1 MRDLRWHRSR
11 VSRGFFLSAAAYL
24 ASGAALAASVP
35 VTKFITVQPIDV
47 CVVKAGPHGT
57 VTSCAPFNTNPG
69 NPSPTTQNST
79 TNPIGFVYSYTNPTT
94 NKPVYIDITRT
105 LLNQIGVDIIWK
117 PMIQYNSPT
126 INTTTGQTYQTLNVV
141 TNNSACG
148 IPGVPATGVQS
159 CDFLKLSQQPCISRF
174 PSPSP
179 SCAIASPLSSPATVI
194 NMFFV
199 NTLNPPDSQ
208 SGGQLYGF
216 SWVNNIGVS
225 IGSNTFFPPAPLTP
239 LVDVLAHE
247 LSHNLGLDHIS
258 WGAGPYNPIT
268 VDPEGGALQGT
279 PSNTIV
285 GECDSGYPACTA
297 NLLTAGNLRTI
308 PTVDCAAVSNPP
320 LPGQNTSC
328 TQSLAIGNV
337 SQLTTDAEQWT
348 GLPVSQQFVV
358 TDPSGFLQP
367 IPESKT
373 TVSVAPNSS
382 SMTVSVTGAAPAV
395 NGDQP
400 EPLLAWVFMV
410 PSTSTLKFN
419 SQFHVISQSRGSLL
433 QDADWPHPDQDNI
446 GNGAYTLGTLNDV
459 CAASTAQCLIVEFNV
474 PGAAATDQIT
484 FSKGFTTK
492 LTNAD
497 LCGTKIT
504 SVFHHGYMTTSQLG
518 CPGGVVPPGG
528 LTASSLIPDLTAS
541 DIVTPQ
547 IVNQAAFNAVASL
560 NQPCTLGTQC
570 PNPETTGVSDAK
582 VSEEKQ
588 ICYFHGQPV
597 PCP

>member
-1 MRDLRWHRSR
+1 MRDFRWHRSR
-11 VSRGFFLSAAAYL
+11 AWRLFFLGATCL

-35 VTKFITVQPIDV
+35 VTKFITVQPWDMCSPI
-47 CVVKAGPHGT
+47 
-57 VTSCAPFNTNPG
+57 CAPFNTTSQIG
-69 NPSPTTQNST
+69 KPTTQNST
-79 TNPIGFVYSYTNPTT
+79 TNPIGFVYNYTDNTG
-94 NKPVYIDITRT
+94 KKVYIDITRA
-105 LLNQIGVDIIWK
+105 LLNQIGVDVIWL
-117 PMIQYNSPT
+117 PMKQYPGSSGQPAFPT
-126 INTTTGQTYQTLNVV
+126 LSVV
-141 TNNSACG
+141 TTNSACG
-148 IPGVPATGVQS
+148 ISGNGTPATGLQS

-174 PSPSP
+174 PNPNP
-179 SCAIASPLSSPATVI
+179 SCTIASPLSSPATVI

-199 NTLNPPDSQ
+199 TQLNPPSDQ
-208 SGGQLYGF
+208 TGGQLYGF
-216 SWVNNIGVS
+216 SWVNNNGVA

-247 LSHNLGLDHIS
+247 LGHNLGLDHIH
-258 WGAGPYNPIT
+258 WGSGPYNPIT

-279 PSNTIV
+279 PSTTIV
-285 GECDSGYPACTA
+285 GECDSGYPACMA
-297 NLLTAGNLRTI
+297 NLMAAGNLRTI
-308 PTVDCAAVSNPP
+308 PTVNCVAVSNPP
-320 LPGQNTSC
+320 LPGQTAC
-328 TQSLAIGNV
+328 PGAPSLANGTAD
-337 SQLTTDAEQWT
+337 QLTTDAEQWT

-358 TDPSGFLQP
+358 TDPSGFAQP
-367 IPESKT
+367 IPASKT

-382 SMTVSVTGAAPAV
+382 TMTVSVTGAAPAV

-410 PSTSTLKFN
+410 PSTSALKFN
-419 SQFHVISQSRGSLL
+419 SQFHIISQSRGSLL

-504 SVFHHGYMTTSQLG
+504 SVFHHGYMTTSQLS

-528 LTASSLIPDLTAS
+528 LTASSLLPDLTAS

-570 PNPETTGVSDAK
+570 QNPETTGISDAK
-582 VSEEKQ
+582 VTEEKQ
-588 ICYFHGQPV
+588 ICYFEGQPK